1 MRSICYSEGKDTVK
15 RRILPLWTGQKKNG
29 NLLGCRPYCN
39 IPESG
44 VCSLLADTG
53 LLTCKVT
60 QVVKLGTTYLTDL
73 VDLNAV
79 NSR

>member
-1 MRSICYSEGKDTVK
+1 MQSDGAKVI
-15 RRILPLWTGQKKNG
+15 KKNG
-29 NLLGCRPYCN
+29 NHLAAVLCFD

-53 LLTCKVT
+53 LLTCKIT
-60 QVVKLGTTYLTDL
+60 QVIQLGTTYLTNL
-73 VDLNAV
+73 VHLNAV